1 MDPVTHGAVAYLLY
15 VAYAA
20 ATTRRLPVRWALVPL
35 AVGSQFPDLIDKPLA
50 YWGVLVY
57 GRSLAHSVFVL
68 FGVCG
73 GLWWV
78 MRSESTPVGDRIPD
92 RLREVAPAAFA
103 VGYVAH
109 LLGDA
114 WGGLL
119 AGDLAS
125 MRFLAYPL
133 VSVPRSPSDDIA
145 PWVRVL
151 EIYREPA
158 AAVQIEIV
166 AAALVTFVG
175 LRLWAARRGQWPRRE
190 P

>member
-15 VAYAA
+15 VVYAA
-20 ATTRRLPVRWALVPL
+20 ATSRRLPARWALVPL

-57 GRSLAHSVFVL
+57 GRSLAHSVFSLVV
-68 FGVCG
+68 VCG

-78 MRSESTPVGDRIPD
+78 MRSESVPLTDRVPD
-92 RLREVAPAAFA
+92 RLRRVTPAAFTI
-103 VGYVAH
+103 GYAAH

-114 WGGLL
+114 WQGLIR
-119 AGDLAS
+119 GDLVS
-125 MRFLAYPL
+125 VRFLAYPL
-133 VSVPRSPSDDIA
+133 FGVPRSPSDDIA

-158 AAVQIEIV
+158 AAVHLEIV
-166 AAALVTFVG
+166 VAALVVFVG
-175 LRLWAARRGQWPRRE
+175 LRLWAARRGQWPERGR
-190 P
+190 